1 MKWAINAV
9 GAGALSR
16 ALDRET
22 DPTGAGFRDP
32 ETTARIAAFGKG

>member
-16 ALDRET
+16 ALDLET
-22 DPTGAGFRDP
+22 DATVAGFLDP